1 MKCVDIVGMILMF
14 RSAYAFTTC
23 TGGTIGNNPVTSY
36 ASTITTTG
44 SGYLLEDEIYQVTCC
59 GSISR
64 WEIRTSGAGTV
75 QLQIWRK
82 TGTYSYTLIGKNEY
96 TASGAGFQALN
107 VASAD
112 RISVQHGDM
121 IGWYSSPNIIMHAA
135 SSGYPVTNRR
145 SSSITDLA
153 VGSIHDWASEN
164 TFATALKFA
173 IKATTVA
180 STLPTFTFGTTEA
193 VQIDDITPA
202 ETNILSL
209 TVSDDGGDTIVYST
223 AANDNAYF
231 YVDTNNGQVKTLQTN
246 IPEGTYTITPMVT
259 DDCYNTA
266 TTVVTV
272 TVANVAIT
280 SGGFTGTS
288 VTISED
294 DNLETNLTNILITEP
309 NDGYYCYL
317 TSDSNYPFSVRQA
330 NSLYPGYTLY
340 LQDWPELN
348 AATTPSYTL
357 TAECIEAHSSSPA
370 SVSVG
375 SFTVNVSPNS
385 GPSIATATAT
395 VTLDAVTDWTGTL
408 VYTVVA
414 TDPENDPFTFTLAGG
429 GPFTITDAG
438 KIVLTENL
446 VRHAQ
451 GSYALTA
458 TVADNRGNSDAMT
471 VTVTINNRNVDPTF
485 TNLPT
490 SESITENV
498 AVGTTVFQPNA
509 VDTDVLEYYAQFN
522 PSYGAKL
529 FTVNPNTGEVLTSA
543 NIDYDVISDHS
554 IAIFITV
561 SDGKWFD
568 TQRLIVNIGNEYE
581 TPVIA
586 QKYFKIMRDEG
597 VSGDSFPVIRYDV
610 DDPDIASVNDVMI
623 YTKNCGADDS
633 RVAISSTTGIFSF
646 NGDYDLDDASNPT
659 DFTCTVTV
667 TDSGGLTDTCIVDVR
682 VDYVNEFTPTF
693 TQSSYDISVLY
704 TELVGTIVLSVSA
717 SDQDLGDHGV
727 FFYEIINAEKLF
739 GIFQNGSIF
748 VNKDLIAFYPNGHML
763 LMTVKAED
771 TGGLFTTISINVT
784 IPPSIVESTTT
795 EKPLTFFEYRMNMVA
810 YEIAAAVGA
819 ACLLVAIFFAC
830 RYIRRKPPVT
840 EVKPVTLPQVSENE
854 AKNGIVDQSNKNDNN
869 KGDDSNVNKPPSNNE
884 EPQLRVR
891 PLFNI
896 EGPRTADG
904 GMQSPPPAYNP

>member
-1 MKCVDIVGMILMF
+1 MKCVDFVGIILMF
-14 RSAYAFTTC
+14 RSSYAFTTC
-23 TGGTIGNNPVTSY
+23 TLTGEIIGNNPVTSF

-44 SGYLLEDEIYQVTCC
+44 RGYLLEDEIYQVTCC

-64 WEIRTSGAGTV
+64 WEIRTNGGGTV

-82 TGTYSYTLIGKNEY
+82 TGTYSYTLIGKNEL
-96 TASGAGFQALN
+96 TAGAGGFHALD

-121 IGWYSSPNIIMHAA
+121 IGWYASPNIIMHTA

-153 VGSIHDWASEN
+153 VGSIYDWASEN
-164 TFATALKFA
+164 TFSTALKFA
-173 IKATTVA
+173 IKATTIA
-180 STLPTFTFGTTEA
+180 STLPEFTIGTTEA
-193 VQIDDITPA
+193 VSIDDITPA

-209 TVSDDGGDTIVYST
+209 IVSDDGGDTIVYST
-223 AANDNAYF
+223 KANDSPYF

-272 TVANVAIT
+272 TVENVAIT

-288 VTISED
+288 VTISQD
-294 DNLETNLTNILITEP
+294 DYLETNLTNILITEP

-317 TSDSNYPFSVRQA
+317 TSSASFPFSVRQA
-330 NSLYPGYTLY
+330 NSL
-340 LQDWPELN
+340 
-348 AATTPSYTL
+348 
-357 TAECIEAHSSSPA
+357 SP
-370 SVSVG
+370 
-375 SFTVNVSPNS
+375 
-385 GPSIATATAT
+385 ATAT
-395 VTLDAVTDWTGTL
+395 LDATTDWTGTL

-446 VRHAQ
+446 VRHGQ
-451 GSYALTA
+451 GSYTLTA
-458 TVADNRGNSDAMT
+458 TVADNRGNSDATT

-485 TNLPT
+485 TNLPA

-498 AVGTTVFQPNA
+498 AVGTTVFQPVA
-509 VDTDVLEYYAQFN
+509 ADTDVTDVLEYYAQFN

-543 NIDYDVISDHS
+543 NIDYDVIGDPS

-568 TQRLIVNIGNEYE
+568 TQRLIVNIGNENE

-597 VSGDSFPVIRYDV
+597 VSGDSFPGIRYDV
-610 DDPDIASVNDVMI
+610 EDPDIASVNDVML
-623 YTKNCGADDS
+623 YTKDCGADNS
-633 RVAISSTTGIFSF
+633 RVTISSSTGVFSF

-667 TDSGGLTDTCIVDVR
+667 TDSDGLTDTCIVDVR

-693 TQSSYDISVLY
+693 TQSSYDITVLY
-704 TELVGTIVLSVSA
+704 TELVGTIILSVSA
-717 SDQDLGDHGV
+717 SDQDLGEHGD
-727 FFYEIINAEKLF
+727 FYYEIINAEKLF

-748 VNKDLIAFYPNGHML
+748 VNTDLIIHYPNGHVVFI
-763 LMTVKAED
+763 TVKAED
-771 TGGLFTTISINVT
+771 TGGLFSTITVNVT
-784 IPPSIVESTTT
+784 IPSSIVESTTT
-795 EKPLTFFEYRMNMVA
+795 EKPLTFFEYQMNMVA
-810 YEIAAAVGA
+810 YEIAAAVVA
-819 ACLLVAIFFAC
+819 ACLLVSIFFAC

-840 EVKPVTLPQVSENE
+840 EVKAMTLPQVPENG
-854 AKNGIVDQSNKNDNN
+854 AKNGIVDKSNDN
-869 KGDDSNVNKPPSNNE
+869 GDVNSVNNPPSNNE
-884 EPQLRVR
+884 EPQIRVR

-904 GMQSPPPAYNP
+904 GMRSPPPAYNL

>member
-1 MKCVDIVGMILMF
+1 MKCVDIVGIILMF
-14 RSAYAFTTC
+14 RSSHAFTKC
-23 TGGTIGNNPVTSY
+23 TAGGIIGNNPVNSF
-36 ASTITTTG
+36 ASAITTTG
-44 SGYLLEDEIYQVTCC
+44 RGYLLEDEIYQVTCC

-64 WEIRTSGAGTV
+64 WEIGTNGGGTV
-75 QLQIWRK
+75 KLQIWRK
-82 TGTYSYTLIGKNEY
+82 TGTYSRCWISHTRCR
-96 TASGAGFQALN
+96 F
-107 VASAD
+107 VD

-121 IGWYSSPNIIMHAA
+121 IGWYASPNIIMHTA

-153 VGSIHDWASEN
+153 VGSIYDWASEN
-164 TFATALKFA
+164 TFSTALKFA
-173 IKATTVA
+173 IKATTIA
-180 STLPTFTFGTTEA
+180 STLPEFTIGTTEA
-193 VQIDDITPA
+193 VSIDDITPA

-209 TVSDDGGDTIVYST
+209 IVSDDGGDTIVYST
-223 AANDNAYF
+223 KANDSPYF

-272 TVANVAIT
+272 TVENVAIT
-280 SGGFTGTS
+280 SSGFTGTS
-288 VTISED
+288 VTISQD
-294 DNLETNLTNILITEP
+294 DYLETNLTNILITEP

-317 TSDSNYPFSVRQA
+317 TSSASFPFSVRQA
-330 NSLYPGYTLY
+330 NSLSPGYTLY

-357 TAECIEAHSSSPA
+357 TAECIEAHSASPA

-375 SFTVNVSPNS
+375 SFTVNVSPNT
-385 GPSIATATAT
+385 TA
-395 VTLDAVTDWTGTL
+395 TLDAITDWTGTL

-429 GPFTITDAG
+429 GPFTITD
-438 KIVLTENL
+438 
-446 VRHAQ
+446 
-451 GSYALTA
+451 
-458 TVADNRGNSDAMT
+458 D
-471 VTVTINNRNVDPTF
+471 RNVDPTF
-485 TNLPT
+485 TNLPA

-498 AVGTTVFQPNA
+498 AVGTTVFQPVA
-509 VDTDVLEYYAQFN
+509 ADTDVTDVLEYYAQFN

-543 NIDYDVISDHS
+543 NIDYDVIGDPS

-568 TQRLIVNIGNEYE
+568 TQRLIVNIGNENE

-610 DDPDIASVNDVMI
+610 EDPDIASVNDVML
-623 YTKNCGADDS
+623 YTKDCGADNS
-633 RVAISSTTGIFSF
+633 RVAISSSTGVFSF

-667 TDSGGLTDTCIVDVR
+667 TDSDGLTDTCIVDVR

-693 TQSSYDISVLY
+693 TQSSYDITVLY
-704 TELVGTIVLSVSA
+704 TELVGTIILSVSA
-717 SDQDLGDHGV
+717 SDQDLGEHGD
-727 FFYEIINAEKLF
+727 FYYEIINAEKLF

-748 VNKDLIAFYPNGHML
+748 VNTDLIIHYPNGHVVF
-763 LMTVKAED
+763 MTVKAED
-771 TGGLFTTISINVT
+771 TGGLFSTITVNVT
-784 IPPSIVESTTT
+784 IPSSIVESTTT
-795 EKPLTFFEYRMNMVA
+795 EKPLTFFEYQMNMVA
-810 YEIAAAVGA
+810 YEIAAAVVA
-819 ACLLVAIFFAC
+819 ACLLVSIFFAC

-840 EVKPVTLPQVSENE
+840 EVKAMTLPQVPENGS
-854 AKNGIVDQSNKNDNN
+854 KNGIVDKSNDN
-869 KGDDSNVNKPPSNNE
+869 GDGNSVNNPPSNNE
-884 EPQLRVR
+884 EPQIRVR

-904 GMQSPPPAYNP
+904 GMRSPPPAYNL

>member
-1 MKCVDIVGMILMF
+1 MKCVDIVGIILMF
-14 RSAYAFTTC
+14 RSSHAFTKC
-23 TGGTIGNNPVTSY
+23 TAGGIIGNNPVNSF
-36 ASTITTTG
+36 ASAITTTG
-44 SGYLLEDEIYQVTCC
+44 RGYLLEDEIYQVTCC

-64 WEIRTSGAGTV
+64 WEIGTNGGGTV
-75 QLQIWRK
+75 KLQIWRK
-82 TGTYSYTLIGKNEY
+82 TGTYSYTLIGSNEY
-96 TASGAGFQALN
+96 TAGAAGSHTLD
-107 VASAD
+107 VASVD

-121 IGWYSSPNIIMHAA
+121 IGWYASPNIIMHTA

-153 VGSIHDWASEN
+153 VGSIYDWASEN
-164 TFATALKFA
+164 TFPTALKFA
-173 IKATTVA
+173 IKATTIA
-180 STLPTFTFGTTEA
+180 STLPEFTIGTTEA
-193 VQIDDITPA
+193 VSIDDITPA

-223 AANDNAYF
+223 KANDSPYF

-266 TTVVTV
+266 TTVVTI
-272 TVANVAIT
+272 TVENVAIT
-280 SGGFTGTS
+280 SSGFTGTS
-288 VTISED
+288 VTISQD
-294 DNLETNLTNILITEP
+294 DYLETNLTNILITEP

-317 TSDSNYPFSVRQA
+317 TSSASFPFSVRQA
-330 NSLYPGYTLY
+330 NSLSPGYTLY

-357 TAECIEAHSSSPA
+357 TAECIEAHSASPA

-385 GPSIATATAT
+385 GPSMATGTATAT
-395 VTLDAVTDWTGTL
+395 LDATTDWTGTL

-446 VRHAQ
+446 VRHGQ
-451 GSYALTA
+451 GSYTLTA
-458 TVADNRGNSDAMT
+458 TVADNRGNSDATT

-485 TNLPT
+485 TNLPA

-498 AVGTTVFQPNA
+498 AVGTTVFQPVA
-509 VDTDVLEYYAQFN
+509 ADTDVTDVLEYYAQFN

-543 NIDYDVISDHS
+543 NIDYDVIGDPS
-554 IAIFITV
+554 IAIFISV

-568 TQRLIVNIGNEYE
+568 TQRLIVNIGNENE

-610 DDPDIASVNDVMI
+610 EDPDIASVNDVML
-623 YTKNCGADDS
+623 YTKDCGVDNS
-633 RVAISSTTGIFSF
+633 RVAISSSTGVFSF

-693 TQSSYDISVLY
+693 TQSSYDITVLY
-704 TELVGTIVLSVSA
+704 TELVGTIILSVSA
-717 SDQDLGDHGV
+717 SDQDLGEHGD
-727 FFYEIINAEKLF
+727 FYYEIINAEKLF

-748 VNKDLIAFYPNGHML
+748 VNTDLIIHYPNGHVVF
-763 LMTVKAED
+763 MTVKAED
-771 TGGLFTTISINVT
+771 TGGLFSTITVNVT
-784 IPPSIVESTTT
+784 IPSSIVESTTT
-795 EKPLTFFEYRMNMVA
+795 EKPLTFFEYQMNMVA
-810 YEIAAAVGA
+810 YEIAAAVVA
-819 ACLLVAIFFAC
+819 ACLLVSIFFAC

-840 EVKPVTLPQVSENE
+840 EVKAMTLPQVPENG
-854 AKNGIVDQSNKNDNN
+854 AKNGIVDKSNDN
-869 KGDDSNVNKPPSNNE
+869 GDGNSVNNPPSNNE
-884 EPQLRVR
+884 EPQTRVR

-904 GMQSPPPAYNP
+904 GMRSPPPAYNL